1 MKKLQMWNLIL
12 TNDAKPNGWSRKLRI
27 PDQLVVKEVVP
38 WALWMPIQKILRP
51 DVI

>member
-1 MKKLQMWNLIL
+1 MQNQLVEVGN
-12 TNDAKPNGWSRKLRI
+12 RI

-38 WALWMPIQKILRP
+38 WALRMPIQKILRP